1 MLNLTGFGTAQHQ
14 SGRLA
19 VFGPTRQIVP
29 SKFKKN
35 LNLIKRSIYGLVF
48 TRARIGSV
56 INKSPWITAR
66 AMGERS
72 GKIHRKVASGCISN
86 YTS

>member
-1 MLNLTGFGTAQHQ
+1 MLVMEPSSPSRA
-14 SGRLA
+14 
-19 VFGPTRQIVP
+19 QIVP

-35 LNLIKRSIYGLVF
+35 LNPIKRSIYGLVF
-48 TRARIGSV
+48 TRARFGSV
-56 INKSPWITAR
+56 INKSPWTTAR

-72 GKIHRKVASGCISN
+72 GKIHREATSRRISN